1 MTAKKKNRII
11 FISLS
16 LLLLGCCILSL
27 SLGRY
32 PVPFDQTLSI
42 LLHKIRPLSA
52 AWNEDMAN
60 VVLNVRLPRLL
71 GGVLVGAA
79 LAASGATYQS
89 IFRNPLVSPDLL
101 GVSAGACT
109 GAALAIVLHAGTFMV
124 QMLALV
130 CGLAAVGLTNLI
142 PRFFRNQSS
151 LMLVL
156 AGVVVGGFMNALFG
170 ILKYVADPE
179 QELASIVYWTMG
191 SFANIKQP
199 ILQALAPGML
209 AALAVLFL
217 LRWRINVLS
226 LGEREAAS
234 LGINVGLTRGLC
246 ILCATALTAC
256 AVCLSGAIGWIGLIT
271 PHFARLL
278 TGEDARS
285 LLPASVLIGAI
296 LTAATDWLARNLT
309 GAEIPL
315 SILTGLVGAPAF
327 IILLL
332 AQKRKIQE

>member
-1 MTAKKKNRII
+1 MQTTKKNRRI
-11 FISLS
+11 FIFLS
-16 LLLLGCCILSL
+16 IILLGCCVLSL

-32 PVPFDQTLSI
+32 PVPFDQTLAI
-42 LLHKIRPLSA
+42 LLHKLLPIAPGWS
-52 AWNEDMAN
+52 DTMAN
-60 VVLNVRLPRLL
+60 VILNVRLPRLL
-71 GGVLVGAA
+71 GGILVGAA

-109 GAALAIVLHAGTFMV
+109 GAALAIILHAGTAMV
-124 QMLALV
+124 QFLALI

-142 PRFFRNQSS
+142 PRFFRNHSS
-151 LMLVL
+151 LMLIL

-179 QELASIVYWTMG
+179 EELASIIYWTMG

-209 AALAVLFL
+209 IALIVLFL

-234 LGINVGLTRGLC
+234 LGINVRLIRGLC

-256 AVCLSGAIGWIGLIT
+256 AVCLSGAIGWVGLIT

-278 TGEDARS
+278 TGEDART
-285 LLPASVLIGAI
+285 LLPASVLIGAT
-296 LTAATDWLARNLT
+296 LTAIVDWLARNLT

-315 SILTGLVGAPAF
+315 SILTGLVGAPMF

-332 AQKRKIQE
+332 AQKRKIQ